1 MIEETR
7 AIAQTLQ
14 GVVSVRVSA
23 DHACGYFYTRKH
35 TCNSHLYDNTPLLIG
50 GSGTKQYLICLCQ
63 SSPLHFATEGA
74 FTKKFTNFFLNLN
87 FNFFFSPS
95 VTSHPPW
102 RVFAPPTLRTT
113 ALDEPEYILSAPLRC
128 LHIIVSVF
136 MLVFFPWHP
145 NVPKHNIR
153 QLPR

>member
-23 DHACGYFYTRKH
+23 DHACDYFYTRKR
-35 TCNSHLYDNTPLLIG
+35 TCNSRSNDNTPLLIG

-74 FTKKFTNFFLNLN
+74 FT
-87 FNFFFSPS
+87 
-95 VTSHPPW
+95 H
-102 RVFAPPTLRTT
+102 
-113 ALDEPEYILSAPLRC
+113 
-128 LHIIVSVF
+128 
-136 MLVFFPWHP
+136 
-145 NVPKHNIR
+145 
-153 QLPR
+153 Q